1 MDNNTTLKS
10 HSHSVFRLHYHLVIV
25 TKYRRK
31 VLTKIMLDSL
41 HQIFLRLCESWG
53 GSLTEFSGEA
63 DHVHLLFE
71 GHPNMELAKFVN
83 NLKTVSSR
91 LLRRDFTIH
100 LEKFYSDPARK
111 REQPDRCCLVSKKVR
126 VLGQDSKNVVWSG
139 SYCILSTGGAPLE
152 VIKKYIQAQNV
163 PT

>member
-1 MDNNTTLKS
+1 MPENTTLKS
-10 HSHSVFRLHYHLVIV
+10 HSHSVFRLHYHLVLV

-31 VLTKIMLDSL
+31 VLTKPMIESL
-41 HQIFLRLCESWG
+41 KNTFSRLCISWDG
-53 GSLTEFSGEA
+53 ALTEFSGED

-91 LLRRDFTIH
+91 LLRRDYATQ
-100 LEKFYSDPARK
+100 LNQFYT
-111 REQPDRCCLVSKKVR
+111 
-126 VLGQDSKNVVWSG
+126 KNVLWSG

-152 VIKKYIQAQNV
+152 VIKKYIQGQTQ
-163 PT
+163 PL